1 MAETVILRRLV
12 LRMPGS
18 HQTVP
23 YYRNQNT
30 MKRTVVLAPISLL
43 LSTLC
48 WADLGVVEYL
58 RETSPSPDYRTLNLP
73 AAETSTKAIP
83 LPPVRMPPY
92 READML
98 PVKSERLS
106 PGKVENRV
114 SNNPGLPPLFLVG
127 DDDLSRRW
135 LTSRQGVLQQ
145 LKAVGLVVNVQHLN
159 ALTELREIGAGLDMV
174 AASADELAERLGLQ
188 HYPLLITA
196 NGIEQ

>member
-1 MAETVILRRLV
+1 MKCILALG
-12 LRMPGS
+12 P
-18 HQTVP
+18 
-23 YYRNQNT
+23 
-30 MKRTVVLAPISLL
+30 ASLL

-48 WADLGVVEYL
+48 WADLRVVESL
-58 RETSPSPDYRTLNLP
+58 KETSSEPYFRTLNLP
-73 AAETSTKAIP
+73 AAETSTKVIP
-83 LPPVRMPPY
+83 LPQVRMHPY
-92 READML
+92 SESDML
-98 PVKSERLS
+98 PVRSERLS